1 HEISIGASV
10 GIAFARARRKKQPSE
25 LVREADAAMYRAKR
39 HGTGIELFETV
50 IRADALR
57 ELETE
62 HQLRGALER
71 AELRLHYQPEVELK
85 PGGHPFGVEAL
96 VRWEHPARGLLMP
109 SEFVGLA
116 EDTGLIVPIGE
127 WVLAEACRQLAMW
140 RRQGLV
146 PEDFTVSVNLSH
158 RQLSSSRLPAV
169 VAAALERSQVPA
181 QCLCLEATESC
192 VAHDGR

>member
-1 HEISIGASV
+1 
-10 GIAFARARRKKQPSE
+10 
-25 LVREADAAMYRAKR
+25 
-39 HGTGIELFETV
+39 
-50 IRADALR
+50 
-57 ELETE
+57 
-62 HQLRGALER
+62 
-71 AELRLHYQPEVELK
+71 
-85 PGGHPFGVEAL
+85 
-96 VRWEHPARGLLMP
+96 LMP

-192 VAHDGR
+192 VAHEGRHAASVLAALKALGVLLALDDFGTGYSSLSALSSFPVDVVKIDRSFAASVGTQ